1 MISNIYD
8 LNIVNKTFDPLPFNI
23 ELENKNGTIQLIG
36 NKEDLKPQQ
45 NYDAKILV
53 MLPGNEIKKL
63 KTPIKIAVYS
73 EGKLLKQ
80 LETSFLAPVNKNNN

>member
-1 MISNIYD
+1 MISND

-23 ELENKNGTIQLIG
+23 ELENKKGTIQLIG

-63 KTPIKIAVYS
+63 NTPIKIAVYS
-73 EGKLLKQ
+73 EDKLLKE